1 MPVGIGELC
10 QLQKLNLF
18 VVGEGEKYATISE
31 FGIVGRNSEDLTVRG
46 IEHVMEP
53 DDAHKACLKHKAN
66 LQMLD
71 LPWRT
76 GVTCE
81 ENTKLE
87 QAVLDGLEPPLGIK
101 VLRINGYSVRE
112 FARWMQNQVGGG
124 VLVPT
129 YFTVLRVMTLNNF
142 PNLKHLDGLAELPC
156 LEKLEL
162 WRMPSLESIS
172 GGPFPSLVKLAMWD
186 LPKLGEVWMVA
197 KKSMPNGEEGR
208 GYSYC
213 TPHSHMGR
221 VLRMGSCVS
230 NLDISYCPK
239 FEVKPYLPL
248 SLQHLELN
256 HSNEQLL
263 QSPCECNWWSSTWF

>member
-1 MPVGIGELC
+1 
-10 QLQKLNLF
+10 LNFF
-18 VVGEGEKYATISE
+18 VVGEGKKYAAISE
-31 FGIVGRNSEDLTVRG
+31 LGNVGRNSEDLTVRG

-66 LQMLD
+66 LQRLD
-71 LPWRT
+71 LLWRT

-87 QAVLDGLEPPLGIK
+87 QAVLDGLEPPPGIK

-129 YFTVLRVMTLNNF
+129 YFTVLRVMKLNNF
-142 PNLKHLDGLAELPC
+142 PNLKHLYGLAELPC

-186 LPKLGEVWMVA
+186 LPRLGEVWMVA
-197 KKSMPNGEEGR
+197 EKSMPNGEEGR
-208 GYSYC
+208 GCSYC

-221 VLRMGSCVS
+221 VLRVGSCVS

-239 FEVKPYLPL
+239 FEVKPYLPF